1 MTMKKL
7 SRQELKF
14 FTSLQRRKE
23 RYEQRCFLIEG
34 VHLLDEALERNYPL
48 RDILICQS
56 RMTDEVYQIVEKAEK
71 KNIST
76 ISVDSQSLER
86 ITTTKTP
93 QPLAAVAHMPKT
105 DHLVTDSALYLYQ
118 INDPGNLGTIM
129 RTALWYN
136 LNHLILSPESCDPFN
151 TKTVRASQ
159 GAVFSIQ
166 LTLDRD
172 IAALYP
178 LSESYHF
185 LVSNPE
191 EKSFPH
197 VKGNFIAFFGSESQG
212 LTKTDFTCKHQ
223 KFGIKRKGTGESL
236 NLAVAVGIFLDRV
249 FRD

>member
-1 MTMKKL
+1 MKKL
-7 SRQELKF
+7 SRRELKF

-34 VHLLDEALERNYPL
+34 IHLLNEALESNYPL
-48 RDILICQS
+48 RNILVCQR
-56 RMTDEVYQIVEKAEK
+56 RMTDEVYQIVEKAK
-71 KNIST
+71 KKSIST
-76 ISVDSQSLER
+76 ISVDSSSLER

-105 DHLVTDSALYLYQ
+105 DYLVADSALYLYQ

-136 LNHLILSPESCDPFN
+136 LNHLILSPNSCDPFN

-159 GAVFSIQ
+159 GAVFSVQ
-166 LTLDRD
+166 LTLDRE
-172 IAALYP
+172 ISTLFS
-178 LSESYHF
+178 LSESYQL
-185 LVSNPE
+185 LVSDPE
-191 EKSFPH
+191 ERSFPQI
-197 VKGNFIAFFGSESQG
+197 KGTFIAFFGSESQG
-212 LTKTDFTCKHQ
+212 LTKTDFTCNHQ
-223 KFGIKRKGTGESL
+223 KFGIKRRGTGESL